1 MVIIFM
7 KENACLKKVFICRF
21 LLFIF
26 VTGTLMGILKYQSRG
41 KGDPNLELEESV
53 FFNDVGNH

>member
-1 MVIIFM
+1 M